1 MRRSEAAARS
11 GGWMLWHN
19 GVSVPL
25 PFAGSVDVGRT
36 ADCENVL
43 NDTLVSRRH
52 ARFYVDS
59 YGVIVE
65 DLGSSNGVYVEGQR
79 IEKQRLLRPGQRIV
93 IGSQALE
100 LCRTE
105 DGIPGSGER
114 PGVATLDDRTTM
126 VAANDAPPTD
136 HASFLDAVA
145 DVVDH
150 LLRHGDAASAE
161 RLVQAGLRS
170 VLEAWRLGRATDPT
184 TAARSAVLAARL
196 ASKTKKGAWVD
207 YALEIYALQ
216 GRMMPADLVNALYI
230 LIRNVDKFDRRMLNR
245 YVGEMTKVR
254 DSFGP
259 SERFVLH
266 RLQGLAQMA
275 AT

>member
-1 MRRSEAAARS
+1 
-11 GGWMLWHN
+11 MLWHN
-19 GVSVPL
+19 GVSVSLPL
-25 PFAGSVDVGRT
+25 AGSVVVGRST
-36 ADCENVL
+36 ECEIVL
-43 NDTLVSRRH
+43 NDSLVSRRH
-52 ARFYVDS
+52 ARLYVDS
-59 YGVIVE
+59 YGVILE
-65 DLGSSNGVYVEGQR
+65 DLGSANGVYVDGER
-79 IEKQRLLRPGQRIV
+79 LERQRLLRPGQRIV
-93 IGSQALE
+93 IGAQAFE

-105 DGIPGSGER
+105 DGVPRSGER
-114 PGVATLDDRTTM
+114 PGTVTLDDRVTM
-126 VAANDAPPTD
+126 APAENDARPTD

-161 RLVQAGLRS
+161 RLVAAGLRS
-170 VLEAWRLGRATDPT
+170 VLEAWREGHATDPT
-184 TAARSAVLAARL
+184 TAARSALLAARL
-196 ASKTKKGAWVD
+196 ASKTKRGAWVD

-216 GRMMPADLVNALYI
+216 RRMMPAELVNALYI

-245 YVGEMTKVR
+245 YVGEMTKAR